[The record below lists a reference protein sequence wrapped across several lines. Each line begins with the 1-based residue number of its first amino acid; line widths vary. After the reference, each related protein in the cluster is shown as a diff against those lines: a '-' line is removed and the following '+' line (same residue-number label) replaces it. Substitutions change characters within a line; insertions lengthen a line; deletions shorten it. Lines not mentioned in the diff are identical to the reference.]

1 MDIRNY
7 LSNSRKRSH
16 KEVASD
22 SDSDSDS
29 TSDNESVMPDPRCTQ
44 PAQLVQSKSDKK
56 KAYKSKLTY
65 RQQWKLKYSWI
76 DCANAEMGMFC
87 VICKKYGKPPGNA
100 RGAWTT
106 RGITDWNHATEMLK
120 LHNDSKWHKDAAI
133 TAQMA
138 QQSDLSVLELQNAAS
153 ARDTKERKKK
163 NQAIIL
169 KLLCSIYFLI
179 KHRIPHTTTF
189 NDLLALQVA
198 NGDEQLAHHLEQ
210 SPGNAMYTSKFS
222 LTSLIEAIATWLR
235 RKLLK
240 SLRESPFFSILADE
254 CEDISTQ
261 EELSICCRWIVDGQ
275 AEEHFI
281 SVLHVLA
288 CDAETIT
295 EAIESFIASSDL
307 QYRKLVG
314 QGYDG
319 AAVFSGCRSGVQ
331 VRMRTHAAHAV
342 HVHCACHR
350 LQLASIQAAKTVPE
364 IQKVFGMMGNIW
376 KLFYYSPKKMQA
388 LKEVQAVLGLP
399 ELKVVKPSDTRWLSH
414 ERCMRAIRKELPAL
428 ITTLQQLYETTGD
441 AEAFGLS
448 TLLSCF
454 TGVASICF
462 LSYVLDTLAKM
473 MLPCKGR

>member
-16 KEVASD
+16 KEV
-22 SDSDSDS
+22 DSDSDS

-44 PAQLVQSKSDKK
+44 PVQLVQSKSDKK

-169 KLLCSIYFLI
+169 KLLRSIYFLV

-222 LTSLIEAIATWLR
+222 LTSL
-235 RKLLK
+235 
-240 SLRESPFFSILADE
+240 
-254 CEDISTQ
+254 
-261 EELSICCRWIVDGQ
+261 
-275 AEEHFI
+275 
-281 SVLHVLA
+281 
-288 CDAETIT
+288 
-295 EAIESFIASSDL
+295 
-307 QYRKLVG
+307 
-314 QGYDG
+314 
-319 AAVFSGCRSGVQ
+319 
-331 VRMRTHAAHAV
+331 
-342 HVHCACHR
+342 
-350 LQLASIQAAKTVPE
+350 
-364 IQKVFGMMGNIW
+364 
-376 KLFYYSPKKMQA
+376 
-388 LKEVQAVLGLP
+388 
-399 ELKVVKPSDTRWLSH
+399 
-414 ERCMRAIRKELPAL
+414 
-428 ITTLQQLYETTGD
+428 
-441 AEAFGLS
+441 
-448 TLLSCF
+448 
-454 TGVASICF
+454 
-462 LSYVLDTLAKM
+462 
-473 MLPCKGR
+473 